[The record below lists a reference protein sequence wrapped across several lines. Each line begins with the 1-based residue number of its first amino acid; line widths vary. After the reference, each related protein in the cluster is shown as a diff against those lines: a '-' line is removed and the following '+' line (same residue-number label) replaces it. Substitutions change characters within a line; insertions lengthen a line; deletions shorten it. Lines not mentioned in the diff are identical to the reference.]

1 MLRMEQSLK
10 VAKAWFADNWR
21 VSLVVIAGVGLVATL
36 LLFKLGS
43 LVHGLSASEYDLQQS
58 IAHSSLSLEHIIR
71 DPISLPYHLGLYIM
85 QLTPFHGPTTVRF
98 VGAVFGLLGAIG
110 FFYILRKWYTL
121 RMAIFGTALFA
132 TSSWFLH
139 ASRFASV
146 ETCYLLLPLLIAG
159 VVHIQA
165 KARSQL
171 VLLLVTVLGLLS
183 LYIPGM
189 IWFLV
194 AALFIQRNV
203 IIRSLKL
210 QPVWF
215 KLTLALV
222 SLVLLA
228 PLIIMLVLP
237 LGEASENILS
247 LMGLPTQIPSFVQ
260 VMKNI
265 AHLIGNIFV
274 YNIQGPLFVPGH
286 LPLLDA
292 ATGALALVGMFQF
305 IVHFKLARTQL
316 IAIVGLFGTLLIALG
331 GPVSL
336 VLLLPF
342 LYLLAVEGLKWLLKR
357 WLQIFPRNPF
367 ARGFGVTV
375 VAILV
380 LVTCVYH
387 INRYYLAWGHSPE
400 TRQVFNKL
408 P

>member
-1 MLRMEQSLK
+1 MERSTK
-10 VAKAWFADNWR
+10 VVKAWLADNWR
-21 VSLVVIAGVGLVATL
+21 VSLVTIAGIGIVATL
-36 LLFKLGS
+36 LLYKLGN
-43 LVHGLSASEYDLQQS
+43 LVHGLSASEFDIQQA
-58 IAHSSLSLEHIIR
+58 IAHNTLSLEHIIR
-71 DPISLPYHLGLYIM
+71 DPIGLPYYLGLYIM
-85 QLTPFHGPTTVRF
+85 QLSPFHGPTTVRF

-146 ETCYLLLPLLIAG
+146 EASYLLLPLLIAG
-159 VVHIQA
+159 VVHIQS
-165 KARSQL
+165 KARSHL
-171 VLLLVTVLGLLS
+171 VLLLVTILGLFS

-194 AALFIQRNV
+194 AAVFLQRHV
-203 IIRSLKL
+203 IFRSLKL
-210 QPVWF
+210 QPIWF
-215 KLTLALV
+215 RVTIALIA
-222 SLVLLA
+222 LILLA
-228 PLIIMLVLP
+228 PLVIMIVAP
-237 LGEASENILS
+237 IGEASSNILS
-247 LMGLPTQIPSFVQ
+247 LMGLPTQIPSFAQ
-260 VMKNI
+260 IIKNI
-265 AHLIGNIFV
+265 AHLLGNIFV
-274 YNIQGPLFVPGH
+274 YNTQGPVFVPGH

-292 ATGALALVGMFQF
+292 ATGALVLIGLFQF
-305 IVHFKLARTQL
+305 IMHFKLARTQL
-316 IAIVGLFGTLLIALG
+316 IAIVGLFGTLLISLG

-367 ARGFGVTV
+367 ARSFGVTI
-375 VAILV
+375 VAVLV
-380 LVTCVYH
+380 LATCAYH
-387 INRYYLAWGHSPE
+387 INRYYLAWGHNPE